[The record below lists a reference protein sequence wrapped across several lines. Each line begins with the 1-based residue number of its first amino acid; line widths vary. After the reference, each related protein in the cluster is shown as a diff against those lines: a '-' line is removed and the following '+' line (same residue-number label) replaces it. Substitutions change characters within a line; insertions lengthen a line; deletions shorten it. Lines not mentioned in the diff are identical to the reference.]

1 MKNKILL
8 VDDDTFICQILKKHL
23 QNHNYQVEIA
33 YSGQK
38 ALEQF
43 KKNKFDLVLCDFR
56 LPDTSG
62 LELLQKIRALKQEI
76 PVIIITAYADVKMAV
91 KLMKMGASDYITKP
105 IQQEELLMLI
115 KKIIETEP
123 SPEEQQITRKT
134 KKTMFTNGNF
144 VAGTSDQIMQ
154 TIEFAEKV
162 APTNM
167 SVIIEGETG
176 TGKEY
181 IARYI
186 HQKSL
191 RSDKPFMAVDCGAI
205 PKDLANS
212 ELFGHVKGA
221 FTGAISDKDG
231 VFQKADGGTLFL
243 DEIGNLSYEIQLKL
257 LRAIQERVVSRMGED
272 KQRNTDIRIIAATN
286 EDLLNEVRNN
296 TFREDLYHRLNE
308 FRISLSPLR
317 ERTQDILIFV
327 KHFIEMANNDLQR
340 NVEGLTPEVE
350 RIILKYPWYGNLR
363 ELKNVIKRSVLMA
376 NGSLIDKNCL
386 PPEIVF
392 PENDM
397 HETDPETANSASD
410 SVLKNASFEIEKQ
423 LIIKT
428 IQEAGYNKS
437 KAARLLNIDRKT
449 LYNKIKLYNI
459 DI

>member
-134 KKTMFTNGNF
+134 RKTMFTNGNF

-376 NGSLIDKNCL
+376 NGSLIDRNCL

-392 PENDM
+392 PENEM
-397 HETDPETANSASD
+397 HETEPEIANSASD